1 MLPRRPQRSSAK
13 RIKSVKRFRNNADP
27 LRLQRSLHLP
37 RGRGDRRARSHARAV
52 AGKLLLA
59 CVAVLPSGALALGAA
74 APAGAATSRCA
85 GADVTPNAHNAALI
99 DSATLC
105 LMNELRATHRLRPLR
120 DNSALAAI
128 ATGQAGDM
136 VRGDYFGDDSLSGA
150 SPYSRI
156 EASSYS
162 VPTSRVR
169 LLTAQNI
176 GWGTGPNATP
186 AGIVK
191 AGMPSPPHRQIILTA
206 ASRAVGVGV
215 APTVPADLRSHWLGA
230 TYAVEFGARER

>member
-1 MLPRRPQRSSAK
+1 
-13 RIKSVKRFRNNADP
+13 VKRVSNNANP
-27 LRLQRSLHLP
+27 VRLQRFLHLR
-37 RGRGDRRARSHARAV
+37 RGESRAGKHTRAV
-52 AGKLLLA
+52 AGKLLHA
-59 CVAVLPSGALALGAA
+59 CACASLLALLGTGAA
-74 APAGAATSRCA
+74 ASASAATPPCA
-85 GADVTPNAHNAALI
+85 GAHVTPNAGNAALV

-105 LMNELRATHRLRPLR
+105 LMNELRVAHGLR
-120 DNSALAAI
+120 ALHVNGTLASI

-150 SPYSRI
+150 SPLSRI
-156 EASSYS
+156 KASGYS
-162 VPTSRVR
+162 LPASHVR

-191 AGMPSPPHRQIILTA
+191 AWMLSPPHRQIILTA
-206 ASRAVGVGV
+206 AYRDVGVGV
-215 APTVPADLRSHWLGA
+215 APTVPSQLRSRWLGA

>member
-1 MLPRRPQRSSAK
+1 M
-13 RIKSVKRFRNNADP
+13 
-27 LRLQRSLHLP
+27 
-37 RGRGDRRARSHARAV
+37 
-52 AGKLLLA
+52 
-59 CVAVLPSGALALGAA
+59 ALGTA
-74 APAGAATSRCA
+74 APAHAAATGCA
-85 GADVTPNAHNAALI
+85 GANARPSANNSALI

-105 LMNELRATHRLRPLR
+105 LMNRLRASHGMHSLH

-136 VRGDYFGDDSLSGA
+136 VRGDYFGDNSISGA
-150 SPYSRI
+150 SPLSRI
-156 EASSYS
+156 KASGYS

-186 AGIVK
+186 AGIV
-191 AGMPSPPHRQIILTA
+191 AAWMLSPPHRQIILTA
-206 ASRAVGVGV
+206 AYRDVGVGV
-215 APTVPADLRSHWLGA
+215 SPTVPADVRSPLLGA

>member
-1 MLPRRPQRSSAK
+1 MA
-13 RIKSVKRFRNNADP
+13 
-27 LRLQRSLHLP
+27 
-37 RGRGDRRARSHARAV
+37 GR
-52 AGKLLLA
+52 LLLA
-59 CVAVLPSGALALGAA
+59 SIAALPCAALALDAA
-74 APAGAATSRCA
+74 APARAATGRCA
-85 GADVTPNAHNAALI
+85 GADVKPNAHNAALI

-105 LMNELRATHRLRPLR
+105 LMNLLRATHGLHPLH
-120 DNSALAAI
+120 DNNTLAAI

-150 SPYSRI
+150 SPLTRI
-156 EASSYS
+156 KASGYS

-191 AGMPSPPHRQIILTA
+191 AWMQSPPHRQIILTA
-206 ASRAVGVGV
+206 AYRDAGVGV
-215 APTVPADLRSHWLGA
+215 TPTVPADLRSHWLGA